1 MAKGT
6 AHPLTLAVVN
16 SKGGVGKTTTAVALA
31 ELLAEDGPAEL
42 VDLDPQG
49 SATNGTRSPPPTARR
64 WPPRWP
70 ATSPRRPPRPSDR
83 HATGPPS
90 TIRRAIDAAD
100 LVLVP
105 SQPRPAD
112 LNRAAATVADA
123 LATGTPAMVLL
134 TMTTRG
140 YAAEPAARELLDS
153 LDVPTFDA
161 SIPRR
166 EAIGYAWGEPMS
178 WATRPVALR
187 PGRKRSTYWPN
198 STPKGRTDEQASRP
212 DAQQATPR
220 PPADRGTPSA
230 DRAPRLDRGAY
241 PRNGDPLAPTRPPPG
256 NNCTSGQPSTCP
268 ARWSP
273 AVRATAKAEGLS
285 ASAWVAR
292 ALGEA
297 LDE

>member
-31 ELLAEDGPAEL
+31 EVLAEDGPAVL

-49 SATNGTRSPPPTARR
+49 SATEWHAIATANGTPMAAEVARDLNPADRRARVIDTPPGHP
-64 WPPRWP
+64 
-70 ATSPRRPPRPSDR
+70 
-83 HATGPPS
+83 HE
-90 TIRRAIDAAD
+90 IRRAIDAAD

-178 WATRPVALR
+178 WALLDPW
-187 PGRKRSTYWPN
+187 RS
-198 STPKGRTDEQASRP
+198 
-212 DAQQATPR
+212 
-220 PPADRGTPSA
+220 
-230 DRAPRLDRGAY
+230 
-241 PRNGDPLAPTRPPPG
+241 
-256 NNCTSGQPSTCP
+256 
-268 ARWSP
+268 
-273 AVRATAKAEGLS
+273 
-285 ASAWVAR
+285 
-292 ALGEA
+292 ALGQA
-297 LDE
+297 LDLLAELNTEGANR